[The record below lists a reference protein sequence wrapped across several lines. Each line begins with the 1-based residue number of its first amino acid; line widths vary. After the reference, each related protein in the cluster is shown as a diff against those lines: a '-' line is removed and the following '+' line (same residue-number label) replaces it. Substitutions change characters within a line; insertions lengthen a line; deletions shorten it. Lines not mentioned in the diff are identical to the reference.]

1 MWPMGLLFRD
11 FMAMDVMRFVGFFRD
26 FRAMDVMKVV
36 GFFRDFTAMDVMRFV
51 PARMGEPVIM

>member
-1 MWPMGLLFRD
+1 
-11 FMAMDVMRFVGFFRD
+11 MAMDVMRFVGFFRD

>member
-1 MWPMGLLFRD
+1 
-11 FMAMDVMRFVGFFRD
+11 MAMDVMRVVGFFRD
-26 FRAMDVMKVV
+26 FTAMDVTRVV

>member
-1 MWPMGLLFRD
+1 
-11 FMAMDVMRFVGFFRD
+11 MAMDVMR
-26 FRAMDVMKVV
+26 VV